1 MPIRPIDMQVAIPK
15 MSEVSRMKHLEQQ
28 KAGLHQDQNAAST
41 KKSVDTEAR
50 TVSHSEKDAKSS
62 SDADARKKGRNEYT
76 NLKKNRKKEE
86 DKKAAGPKKSQNK
99 IDIRI

>member
-41 KKSVDTEAR
+41 KKIS
-50 TVSHSEKDAKSS
+50 
-62 SDADARKKGRNEYT
+62 
-76 NLKKNRKKEE
+76 
-86 DKKAAGPKKSQNK
+86 
-99 IDIRI
+99 